1 MNSERGENP
10 GLVSILSR
18 GWSMY
23 KNSQITEKIRP
34 ESERNRNLVQMG
46 VHGAENLR
54 IVGIHPFGKR
64 LAAC

>member
-1 MNSERGENP
+1 
-10 GLVSILSR
+10 
-18 GWSMY
+18 MY